1 MQKTSFP
8 EGVESLANS
17 HPFTSNEYY
26 YQQLIQT
33 LPVAIYTCNAQ
44 GFISFFN
51 KAAISLWGRIPE
63 PGTDLWCGSWKIFQ
77 ADGTPV
83 PLDACPMALTLK
95 EGRSIR
101 GIEIVVERPDGI
113 RRNILPHPD
122 PIFNEHGDLIGAVN
136 MLVDITEHKQTKE
149 ANLSLKQYNDQL
161 EQFAYAASHDLQEP
175 LRKIQV
181 FSNLLLE
188 RNEAQLDE
196 QGKKYLTKISQ
207 STSRMNSIVQDL
219 LEYSKETKPYDQFTP
234 IDLNVIIE
242 DIKSDLELMI
252 SIKEAHI
259 TCDRLPV
266 IKGAPSQINRLFY
279 NLIQNALKFSK
290 PGMAPVIN
298 ISVGDNFV
306 ISNDRSFFEVRVRD
320 NGIGFDQKYTDR
332 IFHLFQRL
340 NERALYDGNGIGL
353 SLCKKIVEMHH
364 GQITAQSQE
373 DKGACFSIQ
382 FPAELLV

>member
-1 MQKTSFP
+1 MQKTSFS
-8 EGVESLANS
+8 EGVETFANVLPS
-17 HPFTSNEYY
+17 TRNEYY
-26 YQQLIQT
+26 YQQLIQA

-51 KAAISLWGRIPE
+51 DAAASLWGRVPE
-63 PGTDLWCGSWKIFQ
+63 LGTDLWCGSWKIFQ

-83 PLDACPMALTLK
+83 PLDECPMALTLK

-101 GIEIVVERPDGI
+101 GVEIVVERPDGV

-122 PIFNEHGDLIGAVN
+122 PMFNEHGDLIGAVN

-188 RNEAQLDE
+188 RNQEQLDE

-207 STSRMNSIVQDL
+207 STTRMNSIVQDL
-219 LEYSKETKPYDQFTP
+219 LEYSKETKSFDQFTP

-252 SIKEAHI
+252 SNKEALIRH
-259 TCDRLPV
+259 DRLPV
-266 IKGAPSQINRLFY
+266 IKGVSSQINRLFY

-298 ISVGDNFV
+298 ISVSNNF
-306 ISNDRSFFEVRVRD
+306 ITNNDKSFFEVTVSD

-353 SLCKKIVEMHH
+353 SLCKKIVEMHR
-364 GQITAQSQE
+364 GQISAQSE
-373 DKGACFSIQ
+373 AGKGASFSIQ

>member
-1 MQKTSFP
+1 M
-8 EGVESLANS
+8 
-17 HPFTSNEYY
+17 NEYY
-26 YQQLIQT
+26 YQQLIQA

-51 KAAISLWGRIPE
+51 KAAVSLWGRVPE
-63 PGTDLWCGSWKIFQ
+63 PGIDLWCGSWKIFQ

-83 PLDACPMALTLK
+83 SLDACPMALTLK

-101 GIEIVVERPDGI
+101 GIEIVVERPDGV

-136 MLVDITEHKQTKE
+136 MLVDITEHKQTRD

-188 RNEAQLDE
+188 RNQEQLDE

-207 STSRMNSIVQDL
+207 STTRMNSIVQDL

-252 SIKEAHI
+252 SNKEALI
-259 TCDRLPV
+259 IYDRLPV

-279 NLIQNALKFSK
+279 NLIQNALKFST
-290 PGMAPVIN
+290 PGIAPVIN
-298 ISVGDNFV
+298 ISVADNFV
-306 ISNDRSFFEVRVRD
+306 ITNNKSFFEVTVSD
-320 NGIGFDQKYTDR
+320 NGIGFDPEYTDR

-353 SLCKKIVEMHH
+353 SLCKKIVEMHQ
-364 GQITAQSQE
+364 GQISAHSQAG
-373 DKGACFSIQ
+373 KGACFSIQ

>member
-1 MQKTSFP
+1 MSKTSFP
-8 EGVESLANS
+8 EGVESLSNP

-33 LPVAIYTCNAQ
+33 LPVAIYTCNAR

-51 KAAISLWGRIPE
+51 NAAVSLWGRVPE
-63 PGTDLWCGSWKIFQ
+63 PGTDLWCGSWKMFQ
-77 ADGTPV
+77 TDGTPI
-83 PLDACPMALTLK
+83 PLEEYPMAITLK
-95 EGRSIR
+95 EGRPIR
-101 GIEIVVERPDGI
+101 GIEIVVERPDGV

-175 LRKIQV
+175 LRKVQV

-188 RNEAQLDE
+188 RNQEQLDE
-196 QGKKYLTKISQ
+196 LGKRYLTKISQ
-207 STSRMNSIVQDL
+207 STARMNSIVQDL

-252 SIKEAHI
+252 SNKEAVI
-259 TCDRLPV
+259 ICDRLPV

-279 NLIQNALKFSK
+279 NLIHNALKFSK
-290 PGMAPVIN
+290 PGVAPIIN
-298 ISVGDNFV
+298 ISVGDNLA
-306 ISNDRSFFEVRVRD
+306 ITNDKSFFEVRVKD

-340 NERALYDGNGIGL
+340 NERVLYDGNGIGL
-353 SLCKKIVEMHH
+353 SLCKKIVEIHH
-364 GQITAQSQE
+364 GQISARSE
-373 DKGACFSIQ
+373 ENKGACFSIH
-382 FPAELLV
+382 FPIELLV